1 MKESF
6 SIVIVDDIT
15 ILRQALKS
23 LLSSQP
29 DLKVVGEAGDG
40 LEAIRS
46 VQDHS
51 PDLVLMDLCM
61 PGITGLDAI
70 IEIKRVSPQT
80 KIIVLTLP
88 SDEEYILST
97 LQVGVNGY
105 VFKKCDST
113 ELLTAIYDVLE
124 GRHYVSPSI
133 SAIITDCLLRKK
145 KPFVIL
151 SDWETLSKRETEIVQ
166 LIAEGH
172 RSKEIANFLRI
183 SVKTAEKHRCNMMK
197 KLNVHTSAALIA
209 LAGEKG
215 LINK

>member
-1 MKESF
+1 MKEPF

-88 SDEEYILST
+88 SDEAYILST
-97 LQVGVNGY
+97 LQVGVSGY

-113 ELLTAIYDVLE
+113 ELLTSIHHVLD
-124 GRHYVSPSI
+124 GRHYVSPCI
-133 SAIITDCLLRKK
+133 STAITDCLLRRKRA
-145 KPFVIL
+145 FLIR
-151 SDWETLSKRETEIVQ
+151 SDWETLSQRETEIVK

-172 RSKEIANFLRI
+172 RNNKIANLLGI
-183 SVKTAEKHRCNMMK
+183 SVKTAEKHRCNIMK
-197 KLNVHTSAALIA
+197 KLNVHSAVALSA
-209 LAGEKG
+209 LAAEKG
-215 LINK
+215 VINK